1 MCEWCLQDAWA
12 DDAALMH
19 RASKAKLHKRN
30 ITKLTDIKS
39 VNSLKLLYMLSLYT
53 QTSSRKI
60 LKEVAVRFLNFQIL
74 VFEAIKAGLLTYDYA
89 PTSVDVCDGTGTRR
103 LYVNISQEATS
114 DILWFIEAELAR
126 RVSISSQYNRSVVAL
141 QLTPKGSMMCKTIDI
156 GIQSMLRAF
165 LFRGNSLL
173 QVKFDDQA
181 NDGDG
186 GFYCFVAESSQ
197 MNASEVTEIHNISYV
212 ASPFIPMAQ
221 LHPLNKKPFLD
232 NSGRASESLKGKAVE
247 GSNKNRHESI
257 TIVLPKLLLIEW
269 IPIGINSILQ
279 LSSQLG
285 VLERC
290 QVKAIATALRF
301 VMMCHSVCALQGGMF
316 SAGDGKQPS
325 SISGN
330 SFEATPGLTSI
341 RVLDFEY
348 GKFINFEADIRY
360 PESSGVVQV
369 EFFGINMNAS
379 GCVTY
384 GMRIE
389 AIGVFIGDKVQLEG
403 ISRVFVDMNQ
413 DAARVCGDLLSDLQR
428 SLVGTMHGCSVESR
442 KKFQLIMCEQ
452 LVPTHSSDV
461 SQYINDPVLANELR
475 QVIGDPQFALTC
487 ILEMDAEGIVT
498 NVIVETHVSQSED
511 RTSNASPSPAASPS
525 GSRLTKF
532 SSAAAALAAF
542 QSPIGTLALGRG
554 MSIPKKSGNANFRY
568 QESTTKGI
576 VVIIVGADGAMAA
589 GKQSGKL
596 EPVLLELSR
605 CHALVLAANALSD
618 RVSAAA
624 AKVSV
629 LRSLV
634 HSKLNRDPNNP
645 SNAKRMKQELES
657 ECAMLATLSKLL
669 LQVRALVLCCYC
681 MPRVHLRRRK
691 LRHRENLFLLN
702 GKVCST
708 QCALKSRGKTPSFL
722 RPVW

>member
-1 MCEWCLQDAWA
+1 MQ
-12 DDAALMH
+12 

-39 VNSLKLLYMLSLYT
+39 VNSLKLLYMLGLYT
-53 QTSSRKI
+53 QTSSRKV
-60 LKEVAVRFLNFQIL
+60 LKEVAVRFLNFQVL

-89 PTSVDVCDGTGTRR
+89 PTSVNLCDGTGTRR

-126 RVSISSQYNRSVVAL
+126 RVSISSLYNRSVVAL
-141 QLTPKGSMMCKTIDI
+141 QLTPKGSVMCKSIDI

-165 LFRGNSLL
+165 FFRGNSLL

-197 MNASEVTEIHNISYV
+197 MNSSEVTEIHNISYV
-212 ASPFIPMAQ
+212 ASPFIPMVQ
-221 LHPLNKKPFLD
+221 RHPLNKTPFLD

-247 GSNKNRHESI
+247 GSNKNRLESI
-257 TIVLPKLLLIEW
+257 TIVLPKLLLVEW
-269 IPIGINSILQ
+269 IPIGINFILQ

-290 QVKAIATALRF
+290 QVPCRF
-301 VMMCHSVCALQGGMF
+301 VTVVLLCHHSHSALQGGMF
-316 SAGDGKQPS
+316 SAGEGKQPAS
-325 SISGN
+325 VSGN

-379 GCVTY
+379 GCITY

-389 AIGVFIGDKVQLEG
+389 AIGVFIADKVQLEG

-428 SLVGTMHGCSVESR
+428 SLVAAMHGCSVESR
-442 KKFQLIMCEQ
+442 KKYQLIMCEQ
-452 LVPTHSSDV
+452 LVPTHASDV
-461 SQYINDPVLANELR
+461 SQYINDPQLANELR

-487 ILEMDAEGIVT
+487 ILDMDAEGCVT
-498 NVIVETHVSQSED
+498 QVIVETQVSQSVD
-511 RTSNASPSPAASPS
+511 RESTSSPSSAETSS

-532 SSAAAALAAF
+532 SAAAAALAAF
-542 QSPIGTLALGRG
+542 QSPIGALALGRG
-554 MSIPKKSGNANFRY
+554 LSIPKKAGNTNFRY

-576 VVIIVGADGAMAA
+576 VVVIVGADGAMAA
-589 GKQSGKL
+589 GKQSDKL
-596 EPVLLELSR
+596 EPVLLELAR

-624 AKVSV
+624 AKVTV

-634 HSKLNRDPNNP
+634 HSKLHRDPNNP

-669 LQVRALVLCCYC
+669 LQVR
-681 MPRVHLRRRK
+681 
-691 LRHRENLFLLN
+691 
-702 GKVCST
+702 
-708 QCALKSRGKTPSFL
+708 
-722 RPVW
+722 